1 MELVVRADAARFARD
16 ARAAIDAIRQRGRLP
31 AVVGG
36 TGLYIRAL
44 LRGLD
49 PATPADPAFRAE
61 LAEVAAREGRAAL
74 HGRLAAQEPA
84 LARRLHPNDHVRI
97 IRALELVRAG
107 SPAGEAQTRWR
118 EGDAEWDVVY
128 VGLTLDRA
136 RLDDRLRRR
145 AQRMVAAGLEDEVR
159 GLLARGYVPTLPAMQ
174 GPGYREVVRVVQDRL
189 ELEELAGLAT
199 AAGAS
204 VGERVIQERPA
215 ATPSLYFGS
224 GKVEEMAEAARTG
237 GVNLFISDD
246 PLSPIQERNLS
257 ESLGIKVIDRTAL
270 ILDIFAQR
278 ARSAEGKLQVEL
290 AQLTYLLPRLVGQW
304 KHLERLG
311 GGIGTRGP
319 GETQLE
325 SDRRAIRQ
333 RVQKLK
339 RELEGVQAHRR
350 LQRASRRRAGVP
362 VVALVGYTNAG
373 KTTLLNRLTGSH
385 LTAADQLFV
394 TLDPAAR
401 LVERPGRRPFI
412 LTDTVGFIR
421 KLPHELVAAFRATLE
436 ELTEADVLVHV
447 VDASQGALEEH
458 MAAVDSLLRE
468 LEVAADR
475 PTVLALNKV
484 DRLDE
489 AHAAAV
495 LAGRRSAVALSAAT
509 GEGVETLLDAI
520 EKALPVSGA
529 VTLRIPH
536 GDGAAL
542 ALCYER
548 GRVLTRADTPGHVT
562 LEVELAGPALAALG
576 AYRVERVLD

>member
-1 MELVVRADAARFARD
+1 MIDVRRARERAMLAALRRPK
-16 ARAAIDAIRQRGRLP
+16 QR
-31 AVVGG
+31 
-36 TGLYIRAL
+36 
-44 LRGLD
+44 
-49 PATPADPAFRAE
+49 RAE
-61 LAEVAAREGRAAL
+61 VEE
-74 HGRLAAQEPA
+74 
-84 LARRLHPNDHVRI
+84 
-97 IRALELVRAG
+97 
-107 SPAGEAQTRWR
+107 S
-118 EGDAEWDVVY
+118 
-128 VGLTLDRA
+128 
-136 RLDDRLRRR
+136 
-145 AQRMVAAGLEDEVR
+145 
-159 GLLARGYVPTLPAMQ
+159 
-174 GPGYREVVRVVQDRL
+174 
-189 ELEELAGLAT
+189 LEELAGLAA
-199 AAGAS
+199 AAGAT
-204 VGERVIQERPA
+204 VGERVIQERPSA
-215 ATPSLYFGS
+215 NPGLYFGS
-224 GKVEEMAEAARTG
+224 GKVEELASIVRAVGA
-237 GVNLFISDD
+237 NLFICDD
-246 PLSPIQERNLS
+246 PLSPIQERNLT
-257 ESLGIKVIDRTAL
+257 EALGIKVIDRTAL

-325 SDRRAIRQ
+325 SDRRVIRS

-339 RELEGVQAHRR
+339 RELAGVQSHRR
-350 LQRASRRRAGVP
+350 LQRASRRRSGVP

-373 KTTLLNRLTGSH
+373 KTTLLNRLTGSR

-401 LVERPGRRPFI
+401 LVERTGRRPFI

-447 VDASQGALEEH
+447 VDASHPALEEH
-458 MAAVDSLLRE
+458 MAAVDALLVE
-468 LEVAADR
+468 LEVVGR
-475 PTVLALNKV
+475 PTVLALNKL

-489 AHAAAV
+489 AQTGAV
-495 LAGRRSAVALSAAT
+495 LAGRRAAVGLSAAT
-509 GEGVETLLDAI
+509 GEGVETLLDAV
-520 EKALPVSGA
+520 EKALPASGA

-548 GRVLTRADTPGHVT
+548 GRVVARSDEPAHVT
-562 LEVELAGPALAALG
+562 LEVELPGPVLASLG

>member
-1 MELVVRADAARFARD
+1 V
-16 ARAAIDAIRQRGRLP
+16 RQRVNGGNRRGHEVGRERE
-31 AVVGG
+31 
-36 TGLYIRAL
+36 RAML
-44 LRGLD
+44 AALQR
-49 PATPADPAFRAE
+49 PKQRRAE
-61 LAEVAAREGRAAL
+61 VEE
-74 HGRLAAQEPA
+74 
-84 LARRLHPNDHVRI
+84 
-97 IRALELVRAG
+97 
-107 SPAGEAQTRWR
+107 S
-118 EGDAEWDVVY
+118 
-128 VGLTLDRA
+128 
-136 RLDDRLRRR
+136 
-145 AQRMVAAGLEDEVR
+145 
-159 GLLARGYVPTLPAMQ
+159 
-174 GPGYREVVRVVQDRL
+174 
-189 ELEELAGLAT
+189 LEELAGLTA
-199 AAGAS
+199 AAGAT
-204 VGERVIQERPA
+204 VAQRVIQERPA

-224 GKVEEMAEAARTG
+224 GKVEEMAEAARTTG
-237 GVNLFISDD
+237 ANLFISDD

-257 ESLGIKVIDRTAL
+257 EALGVKVIDRTAL

-325 SDRRAIRQ
+325 SDRRVIRQ

-350 LQRASRRRAGVP
+350 LQRASRRRSGVP
-362 VVALVGYTNAG
+362 VAALVGYTNAG
-373 KTTLLNRLTGSH
+373 KTTLLNRLTGSQ

-401 LVERPGRRPFI
+401 LVERPARRPFI

-447 VDASQGALEEH
+447 VDASHPALEEH
-458 MAAVDSLLRE
+458 MAAVDILLRE
-468 LEVAADR
+468 LQVADR
-475 PTVLALNKV
+475 PTVLALNKI

-489 AHAAAV
+489 AHAGAV
-495 LAGRRSAVALSAAT
+495 LAGRRDAVALSAAT
-509 GEGVETLLDAI
+509 GDGVETLLDAI
-520 EKALPVSGA
+520 EKALPISSA

-536 GDGAAL
+536 SDGAAL

-548 GRVLTRADTPGHVT
+548 GRVLNRADEPGHVA
-562 LEVELAGPALAALG
+562 LEVELPGPALSAVA